1 FSLLTGVSPQRM
13 TQMTRT
19 RTTVAHITKA
29 NKLFEKLRRLRTTK
43 RGNKGLRKRRIVRIL
58 KRIKKLQ
65 IARSLTADA
74 SVSETAQQEI
84 SRKKKNELVVEKSV
98 KELVEDKKKDEHHIE
113 VPSAKVQLQTMKIS
127 HSIMRNAPLDEEELK
142 IVIDFELM
150 AHKTIN
156 EFYNISLIKRM
167 SSNFY
172 EQETHY
178 MKARSDQE
186 SVLQDKELSFDDIS
200 SSPNRIPKFIL
211 TSDDRYK
218 HNIDGHF
225 EDNFF
230 DAHVI
235 HQRGTG
241 NLCRGASVMEVFTH

>member
-1 FSLLTGVSPQRM
+1 M
-13 TQMTRT
+13 
-19 RTTVAHITKA
+19 
-29 NKLFEKLRRLRTTK
+29 
-43 RGNKGLRKRRIVRIL
+43 RKRRIVRIL

-113 VPSAKVQLQTMKIS
+113 VPSAKGGSKQGKLCKPFILVQLQTMKIS

-150 AHKTIN
+150 AHKTIK

-200 SSPNRIPKFIL
+200 SSPNRNRRSKSAKTISNCNLEFPPIGQSCAGNNAGKRFQEFI
-211 TSDDRYK
+211 RM
-218 HNIDGHF
+218 IDPSYCDIHGLNMTRCSSNN
-225 EDNFF
+225 EALPNPRKVCANF
-230 DAHVI
+230 
-235 HQRGTG
+235 
-241 NLCRGASVMEVFTH
+241 ASI